1 MIRIITKIMD
11 ITGIIIIV
19 PVVAGLLLFVI
30 PEQNK
35 KFKDILTLLATVFTA
50 IGTWFIFRA
59 EPGLVRLYTPEIQL
73 AGENLG
79 MILQSCNQY
88 MRFNIDGLAQIT
100 VLLTGL
106 FGLLI
111 AVYSIRGV
119 NQNDRCSN
127 FHSYFLITLGIS
139 LGTLMADNLLL
150 FIFLWGIL
158 ALTLY
163 KLIPA
168 YDEKSSAAAKKTII
182 MIGSSDGIM
191 ILGIAILYT
200 LTGSITMSD
209 ISLETGSVLSY
220 TAFVALLAGSFTKA
234 GAFPLHSWIP
244 DYAEKAPAAS
254 SAYLP
259 ASLDKL
265 LGIYF
270 LVRICHYMF
279 IMSETLRLIILSLGV
294 ITIII
299 AVMMALVQHDY
310 KKLLGF
316 HAVSQVGYMVLGIG
330 LGSTLGIAAGLFH
343 MINNAIYKSGLFLV
357 AGNIRSATGESKLDR
372 LGGLSA
378 KMPITYIC
386 GLIFA
391 LSISGIPPFNG
402 FASKWMIYQGII
414 DFGSGGTM
422 ASRLW
427 ILWLAVAVL
436 GSALTLASFIKFISG
451 IFFGSIKESMQN
463 VREAGLT
470 MLIPVAVLAL
480 MCTALGVFAT
490 GYFVPKLFYPV
501 TGPFEFHG
509 VWQSSTV
516 SGLILLSIILGGLI
530 YMATGVGRMRK
541 AESFTG
547 GEKVSDDR
555 GFPVTGF
562 YGTIRNAPVLSFIY
576 EKAFKGWFDIY
587 LRSKS
592 CILWMNNRLSR
603 SHDGVLHTYVA
614 WVFGG
619 LVIILLILLQ

>member
-1 MIRIITKIMD
+1 MD
-11 ITGIIIIV
+11 ITGLIIVV

-30 PEQNK
+30 PEQDK
-35 KFKDILTLLATVFTA
+35 KGKDILTLLVTIFTA
-50 IGTWFIFRA
+50 VGTWLIFRA
-59 EPGLVRLYTPEIQL
+59 EPGLVRLYTPEIQV

-79 MILQSCNQY
+79 RIMHGSNEF
-88 MRFNIDGLAQIT
+88 MRFNIDGLSQIT
-100 VLLTGL
+100 VLLTGI

-111 AVYSIRGV
+111 SVYSIRGV
-119 NQNDRCSN
+119 SQNDRCSN
-127 FHSYFLITLGIS
+127 FHSYFLITFGIS
-139 LGTLMADNLLL
+139 LGTIMADNLLL

-168 YDEKSSAAAKKTII
+168 HDEKSSAAAKKTII

-200 LTGSITMSD
+200 LTGSVTMSD
-209 ISLETGSVLSY
+209 ISLETRSVLSY
-220 TAFVALLAGSFTKA
+220 TAFAALLAGSFTKA
-234 GAFPLHSWIP
+234 GAFPFHSWIP
-244 DYAEKAPAAS
+244 DYTENAPAVS

-270 LVRICHYMF
+270 LVRICHDMF

-330 LGSTLGIAAGLFH
+330 LGSVLGLAAGLFH

-357 AGNIRSATGESKLDR
+357 AGNIRSATGETKLDR
-372 LGGLSA
+372 LGGLSV
-378 KMPITYIC
+378 KMPFTYIC

-414 DFGSGGTM
+414 DFGSGGTL
-422 ASRLW
+422 AGRLW

-451 IFFGSIKESMQN
+451 IFLGSIKENMQK
-463 VREAGLT
+463 VREAGPSMLT
-470 MLIPVAVLAL
+470 PIAVLAL
-480 MCTALGVFAT
+480 MCIALGVFAT
-490 GYFVPKLFYPV
+490 GYFIPKLFFPV
-501 TGPFEFHG
+501 TGPFEFYG
-509 VWQSSTV
+509 VWQSATV
-516 SGLILLSIILGGLI
+516 SGLIILSIILGGLI
-530 YMATGVGRMRK
+530 YLATGVRRMRK

-555 GFPVTGF
+555 GYPVTGF
-562 YGTIRNAPVLSFIY
+562 YRTISNSPLLFYIY
-576 EKAFKGWFDIY
+576 NKAYKGWFDIY
-587 LRSKS
+587 LRSKD
-592 CILWMNNRLSR
+592 CILWMNNGLSR
-603 SHDGVLHTYVA
+603 RHDGVLHTYLA
-614 WVFGG
+614 WIFGG
-619 LVIILLILLQ
+619 LVIILLILL